1 MLLRR
6 LAALFY
12 DTLLVIALA
21 MAATFAWLPIT
32 GGEAI
37 LTSTH
42 RVEARLYHAFL
53 VLLIFVYFAVGWT
66 RSGQTL
72 GMKAWRIRLVAENGQ
87 RVTWAGAVVRFT
99 LGMTIALLALAGGW
113 QLAKPGWTFADAV
126 AALLFLPA
134 LGNLLWIRFDVS
146 ARSLQDLAGRL
157 RVTRV

>member
-21 MAATFAWLPIT
+21 MAATFALLPIT

-37 LTSTH
+37 LVSTH
-42 RVEARLYHAFL
+42 PSVARLYQAL
-53 VLLIFVYFAVGWT
+53 VVLLCFAYFAIGWT

-72 GMKAWRIRLVAENGQ
+72 GMKAWRIRLVGENGR
-87 RVTWAGAVVRFT
+87 RVSWADAAVRFT
-99 LGMTIALLALAGGW
+99 LGITIALLALAGGW
-113 QLAKPGWTFADAV
+113 QLARPGWALADTL
-126 AALLFLPA
+126 AALLFAPA
-134 LGNLLWIRFDVS
+134 LGNLAWIRIDDA
-146 ARSLQDLAGRL
+146 ARSLQDLAGGL